1 MKNYFD
7 SFYEIIHKNS
17 VKRRRMVSL
26 LLVLSVFV
34 SSGVL
39 WELHD
44 TVITMV
50 NEPLCAIAEHEHTD
64 ECYEYRLVCGL
75 DENEEHTHTEE
86 CYEKVLVCG
95 NEEHLHTTLC
105 YTGEELPGSSDKS
118 DNEESN
124 IVSIDLPEEEDEEML
139 LEQLD
144 PAAAAE
150 FRLGKAMRASLAN
163 DPTELESPSG
173 VSTIDNIARGINI
186 TLFDYHDTENELES
200 KLNNYDI
207 VRSGSA
213 WIHPHYDGN
222 TYKSGWKDV
231 GINSGRNPDD
241 DIMFFAYGTPD
252 FTGTIGDGDDGN
264 SYNIY
269 TRTPIDQISKN
280 NYSGDYNTNST
291 YTSQLSGNRPIQ
303 GIVKNQLSAAGYP
316 VMNNTAAHSLD
327 YLFSET
333 PSAYKT
339 VYTGVNHF
347 LQDINGHLVYNSNNN
362 YAYYNEDTH
371 DFTVY
376 ESTYHI
382 INRDHHRDKDYNNLT
397 DVEYDGANGG
407 EFKIGFFPFDQYDL
421 TRRDPNFNGNGF
433 NHHFGMKMDA
443 RFKNLGAPTEP
454 IVFKYSGDDDMWVFV
469 DDVLVLDIGGIHEP
483 AAGMIDFTN
492 GLVWT
497 QDNALGSVA
506 ETAYNN
512 LRSSNPGL
520 PVYADIPKPDNGVN
534 TDGASE
540 SKWKVETL
548 ASKFA
553 GIEGKSCDARDNK
566 AHTIEMFY
574 LERGGCYSN
583 LAIDMNLPTVRPLT
597 VTKDVDFRNHYSNDY
612 DRTDDANCPTYQFAV
627 YVEDPVD
634 SGTYVLADLGEP
646 NPFRLKDGERKDFYL
661 ADETRKYYV
670 VENGIDPNIYSSV
683 LVNAAARPIESG
695 SAVSGTPAALNV
707 TDSYNFTN
715 IVRQEETTLNVTKT
729 WLNPSG
735 TAVAGPTGHPVKFKL
750 FRSDNGGEPQPV
762 EINGK
767 MTFTL
772 SSPGWTWTPTDTSGN
787 PIELPTRYGD
797 HFYTYSV
804 EELNVPDGYVAS
816 YGTDQYGNPTITNK
830 DVTNV
835 DIHVQKN
842 WINTATA
849 DKTNIRLVLKRE
861 RAPYAPSQ
869 ATSLRINLRDA
880 AGNLL
885 STYEV
890 GSDEDKIYAGGSV
903 EFAFTAPNGVEYYP
917 MDSAYPKCVPNTVE
931 VDQISDRTFEI
942 SNLAPETDPSVIAN
956 EVDIKIYTDEAEDS
970 LLLLHH
976 SFSQW
981 TDGWI
986 PNGGSEILTSS
997 YNAYA
1002 KGDGMLI
1009 RGPGNTDRTASNQGA
1024 RYDLD
1029 PQIFKVNHTYTFSTY
1044 VRYDEDVGVEET
1056 VGGVTKKYVIFK
1068 FTLYDG
1074 LENGDA
1080 SYSVIEQ
1087 TKVYSGEWTHLMGT
1101 VTLPP
1106 DINPYGMYIIV
1117 ESFDPPGQPFI
1128 GPSRFRM
1135 DEFAA
1140 IEGNHAINV
1149 EETTGK
1155 LTVGSGEYSAVTNGT
1170 AVYEHNTMQNYD
1182 SSPKNWYKFGGEV
1195 KLDSKNYESSYAV
1208 VVSNRKSDW
1217 QGVAKK
1223 VTLTPGQKYHHIA
1236 QVAGNHTGNDSTTP
1250 HTIQATLTYTDTNNK
1265 SQYIPL
1271 GSVDTKGNQ
1280 WGTIDAVFDLP
1291 TDVDTSKDIVI
1302 YYNTTGTEDFEVW
1315 SSRLYEAIENTDLDK
1330 AGYTLSGGTYTSN
1343 YSQYGLVLDS
1353 DSATNPLNLTSAF
1366 TEDTSFSRPV
1376 TLSEADN
1383 WKYHWTK
1390 GDGADDIQEASGYR
1404 YRYYIEEQWIGDSSN
1419 TVGYDSTENIWKSS
1433 DEGFIVSYSG
1443 NMVETNDEDNPIIVN
1458 NRSIRYRLPETGGG
1472 GRGRIYF
1479 FGTLLTAIGI
1489 ISGSALY
1496 RRRRRRI

>member
-1 MKNYFD
+1 
-7 SFYEIIHKNS
+7 
-17 VKRRRMVSL
+17 MVSL

-50 NEPLCAIAEHEHTD
+50 NEPLCGIAEHEHTD

-207 VRSGSA
+207 SWDSDSHTWVHNHIKYAGV
-213 WIHPHYDGN
+213 N
-222 TYKSGWKDV
+222 
-231 GINSGRNPDD
+231 NGRNPTY
-241 DIMFFAYGTPD
+241 DIMFFSYGTPD
-252 FTGTIGDGDDGN
+252 FIGTNADNDDNDHYGDYY
-264 SYNIY
+264 YNVY
-269 TRTPIDQISKN
+269 TRTQTEQISKN
-280 NYSGDYNTNST
+280 NYSGDYNTNNRYS
-291 YTSQLSGNRPIQ
+291 SQLSGNRPIQ
-303 GIVKNQLSAAGYP
+303 GIVKDQLSAAGYP

-695 SAVSGTPAALNV
+695 SAVSGTPAALNA
-707 TDSYNFTN
+707 TNSYNFTN

-735 TAVAGPTGHPVKFKL
+735 TVVAGPTGHPVKFKL

-762 EINGK
+762 EIGGK

-772 SSPGWTWTPTDTSGN
+772 SSPGWSWSSPVM
-787 PIELPTRYGD
+787 LPTRYGD

-917 MDSAYPKCVPNTVE
+917 MDPAYPKCVPNTVE

-986 PNGGSEILTSS
+986 QNGGSEILTSS

-1024 RYDLD
+1024 RLDLD
-1029 PQIFKVNHTYTFSTY
+1029 PLIFKVNHTYTFSTY
-1044 VRYDEDVGVEET
+1044 VRYDEDVGVSDAN
-1056 VGGVTKKYVIFK
+1056 GKYIIFK

-1074 LENGDA
+1074 LGNEKSN
-1080 SYSVIEQ
+1080 YHVIEQ

-1101 VTLPP
+1101 VTLPN
-1106 DINPYGMYIIV
+1106 DINPYGMYLIV
-1117 ESFDPPGQPFI
+1117 ETYDPGSDFI
-1128 GPSRFRM
+1128 GPGKFRM
-1135 DEFAA
+1135 DEFTA
-1140 IEGNHAINV
+1140 IEGNHAVSV
-1149 EETTGK
+1149 EQGTGK
-1155 LTVGSGEYSAVTNGT
+1155 VTVGSGEYSAVTNGT
-1170 AVYEHNTMQNYD
+1170 AVYEYNTMQNY
-1182 SSPKNWYKFGGEV
+1182 SSNGWGPFGSTSLSQ
-1195 KLDSKNYESSYAV
+1195 KSYQSNYAV
-1208 VVSNRKSDW
+1208 VVSGRNDSW
-1217 QGVAKK
+1217 EGVAKQIS
-1223 VTLTPGQKYHHIA
+1223 LTPGQKYHLIS
-1236 QVAGNHTGNDSTTP
+1236 QVAGHHTNNDTTTP
-1250 HTIQATLTYTDTNNK
+1250 HTINVTITYKDTDGQDHWDST
-1265 SQYIPL
+1265 
-1271 GSVDTKGNQ
+1271 SVDTLGNQ
-1280 WGTIDAVFDLP
+1280 WGRIDWVYDFPANA
-1291 TDVDTSKDIVI
+1291 DTNEPIRL
-1302 YYNTTGTEDFEVW
+1302 YYNTTGTEAFEVW
-1315 SSRLYEAIENTDLDK
+1315 SSQLYEATVNSDLDK

-1353 DSATNPLNLTSAF
+1353 DSATNPLKLTSAF
-1366 TEDTSFSRPV
+1366 AEDTSFSRPV

-1479 FGTLLTAIGI
+1479 FGTLLTAMGI

-1496 RRRRRRI
+1496 RRKRTADHNNNIIENGGKLYEN

>member
-50 NEPLCAIAEHEHTD
+50 NEPLCGIAEHEHTD

-207 VRSGSA
+207 SWDSDSHTWVHNHIKYAGV
-213 WIHPHYDGN
+213 N
-222 TYKSGWKDV
+222 
-231 GINSGRNPDD
+231 NGRNPTY
-241 DIMFFAYGTPD
+241 DIMFFSYGTPD
-252 FTGTIGDGDDGN
+252 FIGTNADNDDNDHYGDYY
-264 SYNIY
+264 YNVY
-269 TRTPIDQISKN
+269 TRTQTEQISKN
-280 NYSGDYNTNST
+280 NYSGDYNTNNRYS
-291 YTSQLSGNRPIQ
+291 SQLSGNRPIQ
-303 GIVKNQLSAAGYP
+303 GIVKDQLSAAGYP

-695 SAVSGTPAALNV
+695 SAVSGTPAALNA
-707 TDSYNFTN
+707 TNSYNFTN

-735 TAVAGPTGHPVKFKL
+735 TVVAGPTGHPVKFKL

-762 EINGK
+762 EIGGK

-772 SSPGWTWTPTDTSGN
+772 SSPGWSWSSPVM
-787 PIELPTRYGD
+787 LPTRYGD

-917 MDSAYPKCVPNTVE
+917 MDPAYPKCVPNTVE

-986 PNGGSEILTSS
+986 QNGGSEILTSS

-1024 RYDLD
+1024 RLDLD
-1029 PQIFKVNHTYTFSTY
+1029 PLIFKVNHTYTFSTY
-1044 VRYDEDVGVEET
+1044 VRYDEDVGVSDAN
-1056 VGGVTKKYVIFK
+1056 GKYIIFK

-1074 LENGDA
+1074 LGNEKSN
-1080 SYSVIEQ
+1080 YHVIEQ

-1101 VTLPP
+1101 VTLPN
-1106 DINPYGMYIIV
+1106 DINPYGMYLIV
-1117 ESFDPPGQPFI
+1117 ETYDPGSDFI
-1128 GPSRFRM
+1128 GPGKFRM
-1135 DEFAA
+1135 DEFTA
-1140 IEGNHAINV
+1140 IEGNHAVSV
-1149 EETTGK
+1149 EQGTGK
-1155 LTVGSGEYSAVTNGT
+1155 VTVGSGEYSAVTNGT
-1170 AVYEHNTMQNYD
+1170 AVYEYNTMQNY
-1182 SSPKNWYKFGGEV
+1182 SSNGWGPFGSTSLSQ
-1195 KLDSKNYESSYAV
+1195 KSYQSNYAV
-1208 VVSNRKSDW
+1208 VVSGRNDSW
-1217 QGVAKK
+1217 EGVAKQIS
-1223 VTLTPGQKYHHIA
+1223 LTPGQKYHLIS
-1236 QVAGNHTGNDSTTP
+1236 QVAGHHTNNDTTTP
-1250 HTIQATLTYTDTNNK
+1250 HTINVTITYKDTDGQDHWDST
-1265 SQYIPL
+1265 
-1271 GSVDTKGNQ
+1271 SVDTLGNQ
-1280 WGTIDAVFDLP
+1280 WGRIDWVYDFPANA
-1291 TDVDTSKDIVI
+1291 DTNEPIRL
-1302 YYNTTGTEDFEVW
+1302 YYNTTGTEAFEVW
-1315 SSRLYEAIENTDLDK
+1315 SSQLYEATVNSDLDK

-1353 DSATNPLNLTSAF
+1353 DSATNPLKLTSAF
-1366 TEDTSFSRPV
+1366 AEDTSFSRPV

-1479 FGTLLTAIGI
+1479 FGTLLTAMGI

-1496 RRRRRRI
+1496 RRKRRRV